1 DMYGATKSSNV
12 QNVVLSALPVDCGV
26 VFYYKPTSQSGVVA
40 KRVATGI
47 EISTMLFGAL
57 TVVGTLTCDVT
68 GEVTLTAGLS
78 GTTPTITVKPTS
90 GATVT
95 QQVAGFSGG
104 KIGLINKGTSG
115 QTLSVRSTAHYVI

>member
-1 DMYGATKSSNV
+1 GKTLLHGDVLMWLMKTLLTSGCTNQRGA
-12 QNVVLSALPVDCGV
+12 GH
-26 VFYYKPTSQSGVVA
+26 
-40 KRVATGI
+40 
-47 EISTMLFGAL
+47 
-57 TVVGTLTCDVT
+57 
-68 GEVTLTAGLS
+68 TLTAGLS

-115 QTLSVRSTAHYVI
+115 QTLSVRSTAHYVL

>member
-1 DMYGATKSSNV
+1 
-12 QNVVLSALPVDCGV
+12 
-26 VFYYKPTSQSGVVA
+26 
-40 KRVATGI
+40 RVATGV
-47 EISTMLFGAL
+47 EISTMLFGVL

-68 GEVTLTAGLS
+68 GEVMFIAGLS

-115 QTLSVRSTAHYVI
+115 QTISVKSSAQYVL